1 MDALVPEVL
10 INRELSWIE
19 FNRRVLD
26 EARQSSVPLLEKV
39 KFLAIVSS
47 NFDEFFMVRVA
58 AVRRAI
64 RGGDHWPIPT
74 PETPSQTIKLVY
86 GHYRETVADQYGIW
100 DRVCSQLGDLG
111 IRRLKPAD
119 FTPEQMAFVRERFQK
134 ELFDVLSPVKVEESR
149 PFPFTGNLRLN
160 LAFLLAP
167 PTGSSDPT
175 HAKMIVVEVPAYLD
189 RLVWLPDERPGTSYA
204 FIEDILGLFAEQL
217 VPGYKIRGRVEFRIT
232 RDADIP
238 VDEEKEEDFVSAMA
252 KILQNR
258 MHSNPMRL
266 EISGKNPELVERLTK
281 ALDIDRDAVFE
292 IPGPLNL
299 KDLFSLASIS
309 GWEELKYP
317 LWEAR
322 RALPDD
328 ENIWDWITRED
339 RLLFHPYE
347 SFTPVIRLLSEAA
360 VDPNVLSIR
369 MTLYRTSGD
378 SPIVQA
384 LAQAAVEGKQV
395 TVLVELKARFDEEQN
410 MSWARALEQAGCTVI
425 YGVEGLKV
433 HAKALLIVRK
443 EPEGIRRYAHL
454 GTGNYHD
461 KTAKLYT
468 DFGLLTARAD
478 YTHEIGQ
485 FFNSITGYSAVSRM
499 RHLIMAPHYLKDKL
513 LSLIEALIDQS
524 KLGIPCRI
532 TAKMNSLADQDVIQA
547 LYRASTAG
555 VVINLNV
562 RGICMLIPGRE
573 FSRNIHVVSIVDR
586 YLEHCRVFIFR
597 AGETEDV
604 FLSSADWMFRN
615 LERRVELM
623 FPVLSPPLKERIVD
637 VLKVLFSDNVK
648 AHVLGPDKVWKR
660 LAPPSPAAAVRAQ
673 DLFHLR
679 AEKERN
685 LDQKAVKTD
694 LEPIRRPKPFST

>member
-1 MDALVPEVL
+1 
-10 INRELSWIE
+10 
-19 FNRRVLD
+19 
-26 EARQSSVPLLEKV
+26 
-39 KFLAIVSS
+39 
-47 NFDEFFMVRVA
+47 
-58 AVRRAI
+58 
-64 RGGDHWPIPT
+64 
-74 PETPSQTIKLVY
+74 
-86 GHYRETVADQYGIW
+86 
-100 DRVCSQLGDLG
+100 
-111 IRRLKPAD
+111 
-119 FTPEQMAFVRERFQK
+119 
-134 ELFDVLSPVKVEESR
+134 
-149 PFPFTGNLRLN
+149 
-160 LAFLLAP
+160 
-167 PTGSSDPT
+167 
-175 HAKMIVVEVPAYLD
+175 
-189 RLVWLPDERPGTSYA
+189 
-204 FIEDILGLFAEQL
+204 ILGLFAEQL

-266 EISGKNPELVERLTK
+266 EVSGKNQELIERLTK

-322 RALPDD
+322 RPLPDD
-328 ENIWDWITRED
+328 ENIWEWISRED

-468 DFGLLTARAD
+468 DFGLLTARTD

-499 RHLIMAPHYLKDKL
+499 RHLVMAPHYLKDKL
-513 LSLIEALIDQS
+513 LSLIEALIEQS

-547 LYRASTAG
+547 LYRASKAG

-573 FSRNIHVVSIVDR
+573 FSRNIRVVSIVDR

-648 AHVLGPDKVWKR
+648 AHVLGPDKVWER
-660 LAPPSPAAAVRAQ
+660 LNPPTPASAVRAQ